1 MDFRS
6 GKELLEL
13 CREEGLPISEIMK
26 RRETDSGLRTE
37 EEMLREME
45 QVAEIMQAAVK
56 KQLEKPER
64 SLSGLIGG
72 EGRKVLEF
80 GSGKRSVC
88 DSLMTRV
95 IAYSMAVLEVNASM
109 GLIVAA
115 PTAGSSGVIPGAL
128 LAVKE
133 ERGLTEEEVRQ
144 GLFCA
149 GAVGY
154 LLMRDASVSGAEAG
168 CQAEVGSASAMAAAA
183 VTEMMGGTPEM
194 CLSAA
199 GMALS
204 NLLGLVCD
212 PVAGLVEVPCQSRN
226 FIGALNAVACAQVS
240 LSGVDFP
247 IPFDEMAEAMGRVGR
262 SLPFELKETALGGC
276 AATPAGC
283 AVKCRICK

>member
-1 MDFRS
+1 
-6 GKELLEL
+6 
-13 CREEGLPISEIMK
+13 
-26 RRETDSGLRTE
+26 
-37 EEMLREME
+37 
-45 QVAEIMQAAVK
+45 
-56 KQLEKPER
+56 
-64 SLSGLIGG
+64 
-72 EGRKVLEF
+72 
-80 GSGKRSVC
+80 
-88 DSLMTRV
+88 
-95 IAYSMAVLEVNASM
+95 
-109 GLIVAA
+109 
-115 PTAGSSGVIPGAL
+115 
-128 LAVKE
+128 
-133 ERGLTEEEVRQ
+133 
-144 GLFCA
+144 
-149 GAVGY
+149 
-154 LLMRDASVSGAEAG
+154 
-168 CQAEVGSASAMAAAA
+168 
-183 VTEMMGGTPEM
+183 M

>member
-115 PTAGSSGVIPGAL
+115 PTAGSSGRSSCGKGGEGAD
-128 LAVKE
+128 
-133 ERGLTEEEVRQ
+133 RG
-144 GLFCA
+144 
-149 GAVGY
+149 
-154 LLMRDASVSGAEAG
+154 
-168 CQAEVGSASAMAAAA
+168 GS
-183 VTEMMGGTPEM
+183 
-194 CLSAA
+194 
-199 GMALS
+199 
-204 NLLGLVCD
+204 
-212 PVAGLVEVPCQSRN
+212 
-226 FIGALNAVACAQVS
+226 
-240 LSGVDFP
+240 
-247 IPFDEMAEAMGRVGR
+247 
-262 SLPFELKETALGGC
+262 
-276 AATPAGC
+276 PAGTFLC
-283 AVKCRICK
+283 GRCGLSSDEKCLCFRGRGGMPG

>member
-115 PTAGSSGVIPGAL
+115 PTAGFFRSDSGCSSCGKGGEGAD
-128 LAVKE
+128 
-133 ERGLTEEEVRQ
+133 G
-144 GLFCA
+144 
-149 GAVGY
+149 
-154 LLMRDASVSGAEAG
+154 
-168 CQAEVGSASAMAAAA
+168 GS
-183 VTEMMGGTPEM
+183 
-194 CLSAA
+194 
-199 GMALS
+199 
-204 NLLGLVCD
+204 
-212 PVAGLVEVPCQSRN
+212 
-226 FIGALNAVACAQVS
+226 
-240 LSGVDFP
+240 
-247 IPFDEMAEAMGRVGR
+247 
-262 SLPFELKETALGGC
+262 
-276 AATPAGC
+276 PAGTFLRGRC
-283 AVKCRICK
+283 GLSSDEKCLCFRGRGGM

>member
-154 LLMRDASVSGAEAG
+154 LLMRNASVSGAEAG

-183 VTEMMGGTPEM
+183 VTEMMGGTPRNVPERSRHGAFQSSGTGLRS
-194 CLSAA
+194 CGGA
-199 GMALS
+199 G
-204 NLLGLVCD
+204 G
-212 PVAGLVEVPCQSRN
+212 
-226 FIGALNAVACAQVS
+226 GALPEPEFYRGAKC
-240 LSGVDFP
+240 SGLRTGKSERCGFSHS
-247 IPFDEMAEAMGRVGR
+247 F
-262 SLPFELKETALGGC
+262 
-276 AATPAGC
+276 
-283 AVKCRICK
+283 